1 MAIPTSSKRIWYSIR
16 YWIDLIYTQLLDR
29 PYRAGKVLGKR
40 YVVERCLGMGSY
52 GISYLCRDQQTGQP
66 CVVKQVRP
74 SKRRGQKGFP
84 IFEYETSI
92 LQQLQHPAI
101 PRLYQK
107 FSQRGH
113 WFFAMEYMQGTNLE
127 DALFET
133 DLRYSERQ
141 ALQLIRDLLE
151 IVAYVHDQRVVHRDV
166 RIPNV
171 ILQDGQLKLIDFGLA
186 RRLGDRPTQVAE
198 DLRDYVVEK
207 QIKREVEFRSDFYS
221 MGHFLLFLLYTTF
234 ESSGEEERS
243 WEEELNLHPATKTLL
258 KRMLQ
263 LQSPHFA
270 NAAELATAL
279 DEAIRAAE

>member
-1 MAIPTSSKRIWYSIR
+1 L
-16 YWIDLIYTQLLDR
+16 YWIDLLYTRWLDR
-29 PYRAGKVLGKR
+29 PFRPGRVLGKR
-40 YVVERCLGMGSY
+40 YEVERCLGMGSY
-52 GISYLCRDQQTGQP
+52 GISYLCLDRQTQQR

-92 LQQLQHPAI
+92 LAQLQHPAI
-101 PRLYQK
+101 PRLYEK
-107 FSQRGH
+107 FSERGQ
-113 WFFAMEYMQGTNLE
+113 WFFAMEYMEGTNLE
-127 DALFET
+127 DALFEGE
-133 DLRYSERQ
+133 LRVEEQ
-141 ALQLIRDLLE
+141 EALQLIRDLLE

-198 DLRDYVVEK
+198 DLREYMVEK

-243 WEEELNLHPATKTLL
+243 WEQELRLHPRTQTLL

-263 LQSPHFA
+263 LETPYFA
-270 NAAELATAL
+270 DAAELRSAL
-279 DEAIRAAE
+279 DEAIRETASR